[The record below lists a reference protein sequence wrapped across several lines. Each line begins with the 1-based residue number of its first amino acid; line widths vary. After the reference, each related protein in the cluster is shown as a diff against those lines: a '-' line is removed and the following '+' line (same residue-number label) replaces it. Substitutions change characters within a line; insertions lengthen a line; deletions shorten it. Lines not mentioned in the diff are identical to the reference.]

1 MGTLLVVRN
10 PTVGNGS
17 VTAFE
22 NIMKLFVGNLSF
34 STSEGP
40 LRDLFSAHG
49 TVTDVQIIIDRMSG
63 RSRGFAFIT
72 MAHRDQGQA
81 AIESLEGHLV
91 DGRNLSVSEAR
102 PKNGHRAN
110 GTFQRRG
117 R

>member
-1 MGTLLVVRN
+1 MGTLLVVRD
-10 PTVGNGS
+10 PSFGNGS

-40 LRDLFSAHG
+40 LRVLFSAHG
-49 TVTDVQIIIDRMSG
+49 TVTDVQIIVDRMSG

-72 MAHRDQGQA
+72 MAHRNQGQA
-81 AIESLEGHLV
+81 AIESLEGHLI

-102 PKNGHRAN
+102 PKNDHRAN